1 MKSWTAGGQFFHL
14 NQWVVR
20 RGSATVRRS
29 DAPLRDGPL
38 KFTAMDLLRDAHPK
52 PAKQRHECHTV
63 VMVVTAFGR
72 LNRRAEGQLR
82 PTPDIGWSVLGTT
95 KQPTKNP

>member
-1 MKSWTAGGQFFHL
+1 MKSWTAGGQFLHL

-20 RGSATVRRS
+20 RGSATARRS

-38 KFTAMDLLRDAHPK
+38 KFTATDLLRDARPK
-52 PAKQRHECHTV
+52 PAEQRPEWHA

-72 LNRRAEGQLR
+72 LHQRTEGQLA
-82 PTPDIGWSVLGTT
+82 TP
-95 KQPTKNP
+95 